1 MCHADNRSEMADVS
15 ITTQIGSPCVNWLG
29 IHHVRP
35 AAAAADIY
43 IEEAIA
49 STQRNTSKASVRR
62 VRREGLID
70 NGSQIKS
77 EKKNDREGKKPKT
90 LHFHLFEQTGNLYG
104 INEDDVVIISY

>member
-1 MCHADNRSEMADVS
+1 MADVL
-15 ITTQIGSPCVNWLG
+15 ITTQIGSPCVNWLE

-35 AAAAADIY
+35 AAAAAGTY

-77 EKKNDREGKKPKT
+77 EKKNDREGKKQKLSTSIYSSRQAICMELTKT
-90 LHFHLFEQTGNLYG
+90 TL
-104 INEDDVVIISY
+104 